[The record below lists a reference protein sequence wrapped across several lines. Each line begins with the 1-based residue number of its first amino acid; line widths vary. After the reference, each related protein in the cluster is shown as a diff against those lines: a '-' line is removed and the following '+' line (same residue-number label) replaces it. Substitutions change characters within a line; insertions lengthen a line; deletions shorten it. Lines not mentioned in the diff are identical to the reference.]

1 MTQWQ
6 FWIDRGGT
14 FTDIVAQRP
23 DGSIR
28 VHKVLSSQPGAEDS
42 VLQGIRDLL
51 GLPLGTAL
59 TEEPISVLKMG
70 TTVAT
75 NALLERKGA
84 RTVLVITRGFR
95 DALQIGYQNRPDIF
109 ALDIRKPD
117 LLYEQVIEVSER
129 YSATGEELLP
139 VEKDAARQNL
149 QDAYNQGI
157 RSCAI
162 AFMHGYAYPDHEM
175 QVAAIARDLGF
186 TQISASY
193 AVNPLVKLI
202 SRGDTTVVDAYLSPI
217 LQSYLDRLIQ
227 SLGQTRLLVMQS
239 SGGLTEAL
247 RVQGKDAV
255 LSGPAGGVVGAVR
268 TCSAAGITHLIGL
281 DMGGTSTDVFH
292 FSGEYER
299 DFETEVA
306 GVRLRVPMLSVQT
319 IAAGGGSLLT
329 FDGVK
334 FKVGPESAGAY
345 PGPACYRQG
354 GPLTVTDCNVLVG
367 KIQPQYFP
375 KLFGPDSDQPIDQE
389 IVWEQFTHLAHEVEQ
404 ATGTPQSSEQIAQGF
419 LTIAVENMA
428 NAIKKI
434 SLQRGHDLSR
444 YTLCC
449 YGSAGAQHACAIA
462 QSLGLR
468 DIVIHPFAG
477 VLSAYGMGLADLRAS
492 RQRSVNCPLA
502 DSDRLLPL
510 LAALEAEAFQDLT
523 AQGVDASAC
532 RTTRK
537 AYLRLEGQESVL
549 GVEWQDPAGMQH
561 CFTQQFQTLYGF
573 SAFPSQNASTYTA
586 KPMTL
591 VIDSLW
597 VEAVGGAVEENETQ
611 NVAAFPRDPDLEGSL
626 PTPLEQVSIF
636 SQGQWHRAPVFLR
649 SALRESDC
657 ILGPALIVEPTGTNV
672 IEPAWQAEVTR
683 GLLRLRAQ
691 DTVPIADHF
700 QNGPNPVLLEIF
712 SNRFQAVAEQMGVTL
727 QNTSTSVNIRE
738 RLDFSC
744 ALFDQSGRLV
754 ANAPH
759 IPVHLG
765 SMGDSVLAVLQ
776 TYGDQ
781 MRPGDAYVLND
792 PYQGGTHLP
801 DITVVTPVFIAGSP
815 SFYVASR
822 GHHADVGGI
831 TPGSMSPDSHHIE
844 EEGVLIRPMP
854 LVLQDAFQVQSLL
867 AVLTAGPFPARNPQQ
882 NLCDL
887 QAQAAANQT
896 GVRELQRMV
905 QLYGLNTV
913 QRYMQHVQDYAE
925 RCVRRVI
932 ERLQPG
938 SFVYPMDQG
947 CQIEVQIRPSL
958 AERSAQINFTGTS
971 VQQSSNFNAPLSVT
985 KATVLYVFRTLVGEA
1000 IPLNAGCLKPLD
1012 IVVPEGSLLN
1022 PTYPAAVVAGNVETS
1037 QAIANAL
1044 YGALGAL
1051 AASQGTMNNL
1061 TFGTDQYQYY
1071 ETICGGAGAGPSFQG
1086 ADAVQTHMTNSR
1098 LTDPEILERRYPV
1111 LLQEFS
1117 VRPDSGGAGQFRGGH
1132 GVVRCLQFQA
1142 PMTVSV
1148 LSSHRQIPTF
1158 GLNDGCAGKPGH
1170 NSIIPKLE
1178 NCSRTLPGQFTLS
1191 VQPGDRLILETPGG
1205 GGYGKPKDFPLPCH
1219 QNEPN
1224 ANSLEK
1230 SP

>member
-14 FTDIVAQRP
+14 FTDIVARRP
-23 DGSIR
+23 DGSIQ

-42 VLQGIRDLL
+42 VLRGVRDLL
-51 GLPLGTAL
+51 GLPAGAAL
-59 TEEPISVLKMG
+59 TDMPIAVLKMG

-95 DALQIGYQNRPDIF
+95 DALRIGYQNRSDIF
-109 ALDIRKPD
+109 ALEIRKPD
-117 LLYEQVIEVSER
+117 LLYERVVEVSER

-139 VEKDAARQNL
+139 VAKEAVRQDL
-149 QDAYNQGI
+149 QDAYDQGI

-162 AFMHGYAYPDHEM
+162 AFMHGYAYPDHEK
-175 QVAAIARDLGF
+175 QVEAIAQEMGF
-186 TQISASY
+186 TQISVSH
-193 AVNPLVKLI
+193 AVNPLIKLV
-202 SRGDTTVVDAYLSPI
+202 SRGDTTVADAYLSPI
-217 LQSYLDRLIQ
+217 LRSYLDRLVQ
-227 SLGQTRLLVMQS
+227 ALGQTRLLIMQS
-239 SGGLTEAL
+239 SGGLIDAL

-255 LSGPAGGVVGAVR
+255 LSGPAGGVVGAVQA
-268 TCSAAGITHLIGL
+268 CSMAGITHLIGL

-292 FSGEYER
+292 YSGEYER

-319 IAAGGGSLLT
+319 IAAGGGSLLS

-334 FKVGPESAGAY
+334 FRVGPESAGAN

-375 KLFGPDSDQPIDQE
+375 KLFGPGRDQPIDSETVRQ
-389 IVWEQFTHLAHEVEQ
+389 QFARLAHEIEQ
-404 ATGTPQSSEQIAQGF
+404 ATGTPQVPEQIAQGF
-419 LTIAVENMA
+419 LTIAVENIA

-449 YGSAGAQHACAIA
+449 YGSAGAQHACTIA

-492 RQRSVNCPLA
+492 CQQSVDCPLS
-502 DSDRLLPL
+502 DSELLLPL
-510 LAALEAEAFQDLT
+510 LAALEAKAYRELT
-523 AQGVDASAC
+523 EQGIDTSEC

-537 AYLRLEGQESVL
+537 AYLRFKGQESVL
-549 GVEWQDPAGMQH
+549 GVEWQDFDGMQQD
-561 CFTQQFQTLYGF
+561 FAQQFQALYGF
-573 SAFPSQNASTYTA
+573 GAFPGQDTLKSNAD
-586 KPMTL
+586 PMAL
-591 VIDSLW
+591 LIIDSLW
-597 VEAVGGAVEENETQ
+597 VEAVGGTATEHDLPMEAAVLRRPDREGL
-611 NVAAFPRDPDLEGSL
+611 FPIPAEH
-626 PTPLEQVSIF
+626 VSIYA
-636 SQGQWHRAPVFLR
+636 QGAWHRTPVFER
-649 SALRESDC
+649 SALQEGDC

-672 IEPAWQAEVTR
+672 IEPSWQVEVTQ
-683 GLLRLRAQ
+683 GFLRLRVQ
-691 DTVPIADHF
+691 EIVPIAAQLQD
-700 QNGPNPVLLEIF
+700 GPNPVLLEIF
-712 SNRFQAVAEQMGVTL
+712 SNLFQAVAEQMGVTL

-744 ALFDQSGRLV
+744 ALFDSAGGLV

-765 SMGDSVLAVLQ
+765 SMGDSVLAILQ

-801 DITVVTPVFIAGSP
+801 DITVVTPVFIERATP

-831 TPGSMSPDSHHIE
+831 TPGSMPPDSHHIDQ
-844 EEGVLIRPMP
+844 EGVLIRPMP
-854 LVLQDAFQVQSLL
+854 LVLQDKFQTQALL
-867 AVLTAGPFPARNPQQ
+867 TVLTAGPFPARNPQQ
-882 NLCDL
+882 NLSDL

-896 GVRELQRMV
+896 GARELQRIV
-905 QLYGLNTV
+905 QHYGLSTA
-913 QRYMQHVQDYAE
+913 QHYMQHVQDYAE
-925 RCVRRVI
+925 LCVRRVI

-938 SFVYPMDQG
+938 SFVYPMDEG
-947 CQIEVQIRPSL
+947 CQIQVQIRTNS
-958 AERSAQINFTGTS
+958 ERKSAQIDFTGTS
-971 VQQSSNFNAPLSVT
+971 PQQSSNFNAPLSIT

-1012 IVVPEGSLLN
+1012 IVVPEGCLLN
-1022 PTYPAAVVAGNVETS
+1022 PAYPAAVVAGNVETS

-1044 YGALGAL
+1044 YGALGVL

-1098 LTDPEILERRYPV
+1098 LTDPEVLERRYPV
-1111 LLQEFS
+1111 LVKSFS

-1132 GVVRCLQFQA
+1132 GVVRCLEFQA

-1148 LSSHRQIPTF
+1148 LSSHRQLPTF
-1158 GLNDGCAGKPGH
+1158 GLNDGCPGKPGH
-1170 NSIIPKLE
+1170 NTFIPKLE
-1178 NCSRTLPGQFTLS
+1178 DCPKTLPGRFTLA
-1191 VQPGDRLILETPGG
+1191 VQPGDCLSLETPGG
-1205 GGYGKPKDFPLPCH
+1205 GGYGRREL
-1219 QNEPN
+1219 
-1224 ANSLEK
+1224 S
-1230 SP
+1230 